1 MAIYRFI
8 AAYTFLLSTALSSPL
23 LLQPK
28 DVLSHLHNER
38 ANGARSKFT
47 LEIQTRNSAIQVDV
61 IEAPSAISPSATYS
75 LFDRPSREVGHLG
88 YYNLVTAKDGVFVS
102 MTVNS
107 ATGEVRGVIKQFG
120 GDWIRVGDN
129 VESDEFDAAERFL
142 HHKDAVL
149 AEEMGDKEIISRVED
164 SLYVHGSKPLR
175 ELQTFHSSY
184 LYQVDLHLDFD
195 YELVALNGGTLC
207 NTFSYINSLVTA
219 ANVVFEKEV
228 MTHINVKSIRQ
239 TEVYNEV
246 STADEVLEIMRAK
259 NAERQWHNEGIDL
272 HYALLGKTKQS
283 ELGFIEDSIC
293 DSVRGFGFVSGIKG
307 SFDGMDEKFGA
318 DLKMLMYAFA

>member
-1 MAIYRFI
+1 MAIYLFI

-23 LLQPK
+23 LLQAK
-28 DVLSHLHNER
+28 DVLSHLHNEH
-38 ANGARSKFT
+38 ADGARSKFT
-47 LEIQTRNSAIQVDV
+47 LEIQTPNSAIQVDV

-88 YYNLVTAKDGVFVS
+88 YYNLVTSEDGVFVS
-102 MTVNS
+102 ITVNS
-107 ATGEVRGVIKQFG
+107 ATGEVRGVVKQFG
-120 GDWIRVGDN
+120 GDWIRVGDS

-142 HHKDAVL
+142 QQRGAVI

-164 SLYVHGSKPLR
+164 SSYVHGSKPLR
-175 ELQTFHSSY
+175 ELQAFHSSY

-219 ANVVFEKEV
+219 ANVVFEKEI
-228 MTHINVKSIRQ
+228 MAHINVKSIRQ
-239 TEVYNEV
+239 TDVYNEV
-246 STADEVLEIMRAK
+246 STADEVLEIMRAE
-259 NAERQWHNEGIDL
+259 NAKSQWHSEEIDL

-283 ELGFIEDSIC
+283 ELGFI
-293 DSVRGFGFVSGIKG
+293 
-307 SFDGMDEKFGA
+307 
-318 DLKMLMYAFA
+318 AFKEGGEVF